1 MEASEKRY
9 WQDKAAQLDPAAY
22 VFRSKAVLGAAF
34 SETVPSGEC
43 WYIANAFFCRVSGGD
58 AIYVHRSPDVD
69 KAVPIGAGTKLEFH
83 TSSSYSMH
91 YTCRPAIVIATD
103 ERYTTDPKG
112 LYFERLAKLASLPA
126 VSHRVQIQD
135 GAAYGSNYDQPFP
148 DDFEGGLCTS
158 YSNHDVSWGGMA
170 SQYGAMN
177 LGSEIS
183 DDHQNRIGERV
194 MFPFSRSIFP
204 KLRARGS
211 SVSGA
216 AGVAYMK
223 GNAQITYVKL
233 PSDW

>member
-22 VFRSKAVLGAAF
+22 VFRSKAILGASF
-34 SETVPSGEC
+34 SETVPVGEC
-43 WYIANAFFCRVSGGD
+43 WYIANAFFCRISGGD

-69 KAVPIGAGTKLEFH
+69 KAAMIGSGTKLEFH
-83 TSSSYSMH
+83 ADSGYSMH
-91 YTCRPAIVIATD
+91 YTCRPALVIGVD
-103 ERYTTDPKG
+103 ERYDLDPKG
-112 LYFERLAKLASLPA
+112 LYFERLSKLATLPSF
-126 VSHRVQIQD
+126 SHRVQIQD

-148 DDFEGGLCTS
+148 SDFENAMCLS

-170 SQYGAMN
+170 GSVGALN

-194 MFPFSRSIFP
+194 MFPFCRSVFP
-204 KLRARGS
+204 KLRARGG

-216 AGVAYMK
+216 ANTTYIK

-233 PSDW
+233 PSSW